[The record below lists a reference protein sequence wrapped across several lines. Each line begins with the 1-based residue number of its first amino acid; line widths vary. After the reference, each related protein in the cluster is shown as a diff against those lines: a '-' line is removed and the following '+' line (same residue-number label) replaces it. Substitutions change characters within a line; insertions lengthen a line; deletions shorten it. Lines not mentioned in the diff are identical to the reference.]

1 MHHISCIVSST
12 QRSCVINVTKV
23 KSNLTTTTTTKPS
36 SPSNRITPSALSSS
50 SSSAAAIS
58 STNQTP
64 TTSYKT
70 SNNIAKH
77 PTDAKVQEQQ
87 QQQKPA
93 NVIYVKSCHAK
104 IVKNELEQIGLLD
117 KRYKMISVSK
127 DEIAIPILSNSQS
140 SSVDDNNCTK
150 INHDKDDKDD
160 SMSSYPQWVIR
171 YGTELVPYSSS
182 YLGKMKNKE
191 WYNTT

>member
-1 MHHISCIVSST
+1 
-12 QRSCVINVTKV
+12 
-23 KSNLTTTTTTKPS
+23 
-36 SPSNRITPSALSSS
+36 
-50 SSSAAAIS
+50 
-58 STNQTP
+58 
-64 TTSYKT
+64 
-70 SNNIAKH
+70 
-77 PTDAKVQEQQ
+77 
-87 QQQKPA
+87 
-93 NVIYVKSCHAK
+93 
-104 IVKNELEQIGLLD
+104 
-117 KRYKMISVSK
+117 MISVSK

-150 INHDKDDKDD
+150 INHDKDDKDDKDD